1 MNISNRTAT
10 GRECKKNFSRQLEKD
25 GFNKLYSNLYIRY
38 CYSMANALVHK
49 KRIMEAISGKCQ
61 ISVIIVDDKHN
72 ETSYHYLGRKQKR
85 KNDEILLKK
94 PDLIEFF

>member
-1 MNISNRTAT
+1 
-10 GRECKKNFSRQLEKD
+10 
-25 GFNKLYSNLYIRY
+25 
-38 CYSMANALVHK
+38 
-49 KRIMEAISGKCQ
+49 MEAISGKCQ

-72 ETSYHYLGRKQKR
+72 ETSYHYFGRKQKR